1 MKILLISALI
11 GTSLA
16 VLVFACFKKYVS
28 PYDDYAECHKEQM
41 ESLRQDIYHV
51 LEGNYALDTPFAGK
65 DRIKFE
71 IAGNKGIYTYYKFLY
86 QPAIFEIVE
95 CDIFVVTATSDY
107 LQIKTKFLYLNS
119 NFYWCE
125 GVLKDI
131 DTNFKFLKQ

>member
-28 PYDDYAECHKEQM
+28 PYDDFAECHKEEM
-41 ESLRQDIYHV
+41 KLLRQDIYQA

-71 IAGNKGIYTYYKFLY
+71 IAGNKGTYTYYKFLY

-95 CDIFVVTATSDY
+95 CDTFEVTATSDY
-107 LQIKTKFLYLNS
+107 LKIKTKFLYLS
-119 NFYWCE
+119 GNFYWCD

>member
-1 MKILLISALI
+1 MRILLISALI

-28 PYDDYAECHKEQM
+28 TYDDFAECHKEEM
-41 ESLRQDIYHV
+41 KLLRQDIYQA

-71 IAGNKGIYTYYKFLY
+71 IAGNKGTYTYYKFLY

-95 CDIFVVTATSDY
+95 CDTFEVTATSEY

-119 NFYWCE
+119 NFYLCN